1 MKKSE
6 MQFGFKSLE
15 IINIQIRDFR
25 KRIISP
31 SLSYLHPLTEKHKG
45 SYVHYKTMIIPG
57 RQRYPRQVN
66 GTGQNS

>member
-1 MKKSE
+1 M
-6 MQFGFKSLE
+6 
-15 IINIQIRDFR
+15 NRDLR
-25 KRIISP
+25 KRIVPP

-66 GTGQNS
+66 ETSQHS